1 MNTFDASN
9 MLSESEKTISSK
21 QWFERIVNYYAVDE
35 DVLMPELCLLAE
47 PDQEIRHKTE
57 NRARVLIDN
66 IRSQGDVAHAVDKLL
81 QEYSLD
87 NEEGVILMCLAEALM
102 RIPDADTAD
111 ALIRD
116 KLSEAEWDEH
126 LGKSESLLVNAST
139 WGLMLTGKVIGVG
152 SK

>member
-87 NEEGVILMCLAEALM
+87 N
-102 RIPDADTAD
+102 D
-111 ALIRD
+111 ALTWKIIIQFD
-116 KLSEAEWDEH
+116 T
-126 LGKSESLLVNAST
+126 LLP
-139 WGLMLTGKVIGVG
+139 
-152 SK
+152 